1 MITLSHWPRLPRAAS
16 PIAVM
21 KNDRSRTLV
30 YSTDPAV
37 RLAAQTPAP
46 EPEIRPSGPTTVRL
60 SYETKG
66 RKGKGATLLRDA
78 PLTQAELMLL
88 GKTLRQA
95 CGSGGTV
102 KDGVIEIQGDHRERI
117 TAALQARQWIIK
129 RVGG

>member
-1 MITLSHWPRLPRAAS
+1 
-16 PIAVM
+16 M

-46 EPEIRPSGPTTVRL
+46 EPEIRPSGPATVRL

-88 GKTLRQA
+88 GKTLRQV

-102 KDGVIEIQGDHRERI
+102 KDGVIEIQGDHCDLVIEN
-117 TAALQARQWIIK
+117 LKKLGHNPK
-129 RVGG
+129 RTGG

>member
-1 MITLSHWPRLPRAAS
+1 
-16 PIAVM
+16 M

-37 RLAAQTPAP
+37 RHAAHSPAP
-46 EPEIRPSGPTTVRL
+46 APEIRPTGRATVRL

-66 RKGKGATLLRDA
+66 RKGKGATILRDA
-78 PLTQAELMLL
+78 PLAQADLLLL
-88 GKTLRQA
+88 GKALRQA

-102 KDGVIEIQGDHRERI
+102 KDGVIEIQGDHRERV
-117 TAALQARQWIIK
+117 TAALQTRQWIIK

>member
-1 MITLSHWPRLPRAAS
+1 MPRADLLIS
-16 PIAVM
+16 FM

-46 EPEIRPSGPTTVRL
+46 APEVRSTGPATVRL

-66 RKGKGATLLRDA
+66 RKGKGATILRDA
-78 PLTQAELMLL
+78 PLAPVDLLLL
-88 GKTLRQA
+88 GKALRQA

-102 KDGVIEIQGDHRERI
+102 KDGVIEIQGDHRDRV
-117 TAALQARQWIIK
+117 TAALEPRHWIIK